1 MPSVVSSTAFTAT
14 PPASTSTLGR
24 ASSMWRRVKA
34 RHMPCSAVVGVRLPG
49 GRQNRMLVM

>member
-1 MPSVVSSTAFTAT
+1 MPSVVSSTALAAV
-14 PPASTSTLGR
+14 PPASTNNLGR

-34 RHMPCSAVVGVRLPG
+34 RQIDCSASVGVRLPG